1 MNKWMEEIKEGGK
14 KGRREEREKRKKEK
28 KGTLET
34 RVPYLYDKATQVGK
48 SRDRLPLGGRHQ
60 RNHPIPEVSRNR
72 WGNRGKKK
80 KRNFI

>member
-48 SRDRLPLGGRHQ
+48 STTGRQ
-60 RNHPIPEVSRNR
+60 TS
-72 WGNRGKKK
+72 KKSS
-80 KRNFI
+80 NP